1 MKGLVFPILIVFVI
15 GLSTPV
21 AALNEEK
28 FSYIT
33 VQNIDIFLDNA
44 TADIKMNYTIDDGT
58 QFIFVLLGK
67 QDLKN
72 KVLKILN
79 FDDSTVKSIEMDH
92 AHIQVNDASYTYG
105 RGIYWFPSH
114 DFNVNVPELTIH
126 TPQTTRHFLNVSQF
140 PQGMGYFDSSRR

>member
-1 MKGLVFPILIVFVI
+1 MKGLVIPILIVFII

-21 AALNEEK
+21 VALNEEK
-28 FSYIT
+28 FSYVT
-33 VQNIDIFLDNA
+33 VQQVDVFLDNA

-67 QDLKN
+67 QDLKS

-79 FDDSTVKSIEMDH
+79 FEDATVKSIEMDH
-92 AHIQVNDASYTYG
+92 AEIQVNDASYTYG

-114 DFNVNVPELTIH
+114 DFNVNIPDLNIH
-126 TPQTTRHFLNVSQF
+126 TPQTTRHFSNVSHF
-140 PQGMGYFDSSRR
+140 SQGIGYFDSSRP